1 MAFLDLSGLSRFLAK
16 CKTIFVPMSRTVNS
30 KALSSDITLS
40 ASDVG
45 AAPSSTVSCTTANV
59 KSALGTGSGTSKFLR
74 EDGTWQY
81 TPNVYYGECSTT
93 ASTQT
98 KVVSIPKIE
107 SLTTGLCVRVKFL
120 NAQDYS
126 GQPQLQINSLEAKYI
141 LRSGSDS
148 AKQYDWQAGEVLDFV
163 YNGTSFIIQGG
174 AVPTTT
180 YYGSRIKLSSSTSS
194 TSEDL
199 AATPKAVKT
208 AYDLANGKVSCTKSN
223 IDSALGTGTGATKFY
238 REDGTWNVPPGAKP
252 YVVEL
257 GSVTNTSGYYYR
269 NFFVSNVRDDMKP
282 IQIEVS
288 DPDVFQDEIVVST
301 GSGSITVTCDHMSG
315 TSDITV
321 TLMESASA
329 EQGIPGSVTSNEF
342 NTLASRIGTL
352 SSLTTTTKT
361 DLVAAANELNSK
373 LTIQQGT
380 LTIDTTKVAN
390 ESASEP
396 SFIMKQNNVIT
407 LNIHARTQAQIA
419 AWSDIGVTIPTG
431 YRTYRVFFAVGIV
444 DGTAY
449 GFRFGTDGSILIQS
463 ANAIPSN
470 KKIDLFVTYIA

>member
-1 MAFLDLSGLSRFLAK
+1 MAFLDLSGLSRFLDR

-30 KALSSDITLS
+30 KALYSDITLS

-59 KSALGTGSGTSKFLR
+59 KSALGTGSGIAKFLR

-81 TPNVYYGECSTT
+81 TPKVYYGECTTTST
-93 ASTQT
+93 TQT
-98 KVVSIPKIE
+98 KVVSIPEIT
-107 SLTTGLCVRVKFL
+107 SLTTGLCVRVKFTY
-120 NAQDYS
+120 AQDYD
-126 GQPQLQINSLEAKYI
+126 GQPKLQINSLGAKGI
-141 LRSGSDS
+141 VRSGSEG
-148 AKQYDWQAGEVLDFV
+148 AVLFEWKGGTVIDFV
-163 YNGTSFIIQGG
+163 YNGTDFVIQGG
-174 AVPTTT
+174 DIPSTT

-194 TSEDL
+194 TSENL

-257 GSVTNTSGYYYR
+257 GSITNTSGAYYH
-269 NFFVSNVRDDMKP
+269 NFVVSNIRDDMKP
-282 IQIEVS
+282 ICVEVS
-288 DPDVFQDEIVVST
+288 DPDVFQDDIVVST
-301 GSGSITVTCDHMSG
+301 GSSSITVTCDHMSG

-321 TLMESASA
+321 TVMESASA

-361 DLVAAANELNSK
+361 DLVAAANELNGK
-373 LTIQQGT
+373 F
-380 LTIDTTKVAN
+380 AN
-390 ESASEP
+390 IASENLNDDITTGFWYVDCNNRTKYNIP
-396 SFIMKQNNVIT
+396 SI
-407 LNIHARTQAQIA
+407 
-419 AWSDIGVTIPTG
+419 
-431 YRTYRVFFAVGIV
+431 
-444 DGTAY
+444 
-449 GFRFGTDGSILIQS
+449 IQS
-463 ANAIPSN
+463 GDYNMLVIAVNNTI
-470 KKIDLFVTYIA
+470 IHQILFVSNARIFMRRRFNGIWNDWYNIVFSNPS